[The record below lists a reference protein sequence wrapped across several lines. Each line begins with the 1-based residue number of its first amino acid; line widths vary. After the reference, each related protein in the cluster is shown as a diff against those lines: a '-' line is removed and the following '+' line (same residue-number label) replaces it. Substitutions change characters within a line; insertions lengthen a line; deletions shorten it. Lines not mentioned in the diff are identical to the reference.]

1 MRILQGKKVVEAPGG
16 WREGIDADGRAV
28 IIDLGAGDGR
38 YAYECARGDPDSLYI
53 AVDPDPQTMA
63 DYAFRASRKPAR
75 GGVENVVFV
84 VAAVEA
90 LQPELKG
97 IAKKVR
103 VNFPWGSL
111 MRGLLEPQPSVLR
124 AVASLLHGPGVIEVV
139 LSYHPEHDT
148 NAFAGEPLSPAGRR
162 LHRIDT
168 CPRLRGR
175 GLCYHAAPAPDA
187 GRSPGAAIDV
197 GEAAAACA
205 AARRLLPVDR
215 ARAPRGVMS

>member
-1 MRILQGKKVVEAPGG
+1 MRILQGKKVVEAPAG

-28 IIDLGAGDGR
+28 VVDLGAGDGR

-90 LQPELKG
+90 LQPELRG

-111 MRGLLEPQPSVLR
+111 MRGLLEPQPAVLT
-124 AVASLLHGPGVIEVV
+124 AITSLLNGPGVIEVV
-139 LSYHPEHDT
+139 MSYHPEHDT
-148 NAFAGEPLSPAGRR
+148 NAFAGEPLPPLDEAYIESTLVPAYAAAGFAITQHRRMTQDEAIALPSTWGRR
-162 LHRIDT
+162 LLHAR
-168 CPRLRGR
+168 PR
-175 GLCYHAAPAPDA
+175 
-187 GRSPGAAIDV
+187 DV
-197 GEAAAACA
+197 YFLSLEPVPREA
-205 AARRLLPVDR
+205 
-215 ARAPRGVMS
+215 